1 MHGGRRNEH
10 ARTSEGVGGEGGGGG
25 GGDPP
30 ECRRNL
36 NLPSYFFFS
45 YISHPLDLHKSFTDS
60 AAVLRSSQEANQKG
74 GWTRSEVTTDVMKY
88 SCNNPESAAERG
100 NLLN

>member
-1 MHGGRRNEH
+1 MERGV
-10 ARTSEGVGGEGGGGG
+10 EGVGGGS
-25 GGDPP
+25 P
-30 ECRRNL
+30 ECWRNL

-45 YISHPLDLHKSFTDS
+45 YISHLLDLHKSFADS
-60 AAVLRSSQEANQKG
+60 AAVSRSSQEANQEGVLG